1 MKQGVGCGSGIGI
14 GRALLLEEKKFDI
27 ETKRINDAANEWNI
41 FCSARAEFENRTR
54 KMLEGNIDSTTAD
67 ILGNQLIL
75 ISDSE
80 LNRTV
85 KDTINSHYICA
96 EAAFDR
102 ACRMFMDIFMS
113 MEDEIFKQRAAD
125 INDVRVRMLKI
136 LMNVEDYDL
145 SKLPCGTVLIT
156 HELPPS
162 VTAVMDVEHITG
174 IVTEV
179 GGPTSHAA
187 ILARALEIP
196 AVLSVKQA
204 LTKIKNGDEVIVDG
218 NYGEVF
224 VNPSDKTREIYENKI
239 RKCNERNAMLK
250 EFVGRQTATKD
261 GRKVVLA
268 ANIGNPDDAI
278 RAMECGAEGVGL
290 FRTEFLFMNGFS
302 LPTEDEQ
309 FEAYK
314 KVLLI
319 CKDKEVIIRTLD
331 IGGDKDIPYMG
342 LSKEANPFLGYR
354 GIRYCLDRTDVF
366 YTQLRALLRASA
378 FGKMKLMIPMVTSV
392 NEVRTFK
399 HHINFLKE
407 ELRLKEIPFDE
418 NLKIGVMIETPAAAL
433 IADRLAK
440 EVDFFSIGTNDLIQY
455 TIAVD
460 RGNEMVSY
468 LYTPLHP
475 AVLCS
480 IRNVIEAGRRAG
492 IPVGMC
498 GEAAADK
505 RILPLLISFG
515 LDEYSVTSSS
525 VLETRKN
532 ISEWSV
538 DEADEV
544 AAVAM
549 EKDSEFD
556 ITDYLNEIIKSRE

>member
-174 IVTEV
+174 ITEV

-399 HHINFLKE
+399 HHNNFLKE

-544 AAVAM
+544 AAAAM

>member
-145 SKLPCGTVLIT
+145 SKLPPGTVLIT

-204 LTKIKNGDEVIVDG
+204 LTTIKNGDEVIVDG

-224 VNPSDKTREIYENKI
+224 VNPSDKTRKIYENKI

-250 EFVGRQTATKD
+250 EFVGRQTVTKD

-418 NLKIGVMIETPAAAL
+418 DLEIGVMIETPAAAL

-544 AAVAM
+544 AAGVM
-549 EKDSEFD
+549 EMDSEFD
-556 ITDYLNEIIKSRE
+556 ITDYLNEVIKSRE

>member
-1 MKQGVGCGSGIGI
+1 MKSGVGCGSGIGI
-14 GRALLLEEKKFDI
+14 GHALLLEEKKFNI

-41 FCSARAEFENRTR
+41 YCAARAEFETRTKR
-54 KMLEGNIDSTTAD
+54 ILEGDIDKTTAG
-67 ILGNQLIL
+67 ILGNHLIL
-75 ISDSE
+75 IADSE
-80 LNRTV
+80 LNKTI
-85 KDTINSHYICA
+85 KDTIDSHYICA

-102 ACRMFMDIFMS
+102 ACRMYMDIFAAMD
-113 MEDEIFKQRAAD
+113 DEVFRQRAAD

-136 LMNVEDYDL
+136 LMHIEDYDL
-145 SKLPCGTVLIT
+145 SHLPENTVLVT

-162 VTAVMDVEHITG
+162 VTAVMDKKHIIG

-204 LTKIKNGDEVIVDG
+204 LAAINNGDEVIVDG
-218 NYGEVF
+218 NYGEIF
-224 VNPSDKTREIYENKI
+224 INPSDKTRKIYENKI
-239 RKCNERNAMLK
+239 QKNLEEKALLA
-250 EFVGRQTATKD
+250 EFVGKETRTKD
-261 GRKVVLA
+261 GHRVVLA
-268 ANIGNPDDAI
+268 ANIGNPEDAI

-290 FRTEFLFMNGFS
+290 FRTEFLFMNGFA
-302 LPTEDEQ
+302 LPTEEEQ
-309 FEAYK
+309 FEEYK
-314 KVLLI
+314 KALVI

-378 FGKMKLMIPMVTSV
+378 YGKMKLMIPMVTSI

-399 HHINFLKE
+399 RHIEFLKE
-407 ELRLKEIPFDE
+407 ELRSKDIAFD
-418 NLKIGVMIETPAAAL
+418 NDIKIGVMIETPAAAQ
-433 IADRLAK
+433 IADLLAK

-475 AVLCS
+475 AVLRS
-480 IRNVIEAGRRAG
+480 IRNVIKAGKEAG

-505 RILPLLISFG
+505 RMLPLLISFG
-515 LDEYSVTSSS
+515 LDEYSVTASS

-532 ISEWSV
+532 IAEWSEK
-538 DEADEV
+538 EADKVTEKV
-544 AAVAM
+544 MAM
-549 EKDSEFD
+549 DSEF
-556 ITDYLNEIIKSRE
+556 EISDFL

>member
-1 MKQGVGCGSGIGI
+1 
-14 GRALLLEEKKFDI
+14 
-27 ETKRINDAANEWNI
+27 
-41 FCSARAEFENRTR
+41 
-54 KMLEGNIDSTTAD
+54 
-67 ILGNQLIL
+67 
-75 ISDSE
+75 
-80 LNRTV
+80 
-85 KDTINSHYICA
+85 
-96 EAAFDR
+96 
-102 ACRMFMDIFMS
+102 MFIDIFMS

-136 LMNVEDYDL
+136 LMNIEDYDL
-145 SKLPCGTVLIT
+145 SKLPPDTVLIT

-162 VTAVMDVEHITG
+162 VTAVMDVEHIAG

-187 ILARALEIP
+187 ILSRALEIP

-204 LTKIKNGDEVIVDG
+204 LATIKNGDEVIVDG

-224 VNPSDKTREIYENKI
+224 VNPSHKTKTIYEDKI

-250 EFVGRQTATKD
+250 EFVGRETATKD

-268 ANIGNPDDAI
+268 ANIGNSDDAI

-290 FRTEFLFMNGFS
+290 FRTEFLFMNGS
-302 LPTEDEQ
+302 GLPTEDEQ

-314 KVLLI
+314 KALI
-319 CKDKEVIIRTLD
+319 VCKDKEVIIRTLD

-378 FGKMKLMIPMVTSV
+378 FGKMKLMIPMVTSI

-399 HHINFLKE
+399 HHINFLME

-418 NLKIGVMIETPAAAL
+418 NLKIGVMIETPAAAR
-433 IADRLAK
+433 IADLMAK

-475 AVLCS
+475 AVLRS
-480 IRNVIEAGRRAG
+480 IKSVIQAGKKAG
-492 IPVGMC
+492 ITVGMC
-498 GEAAADK
+498 GEAAADT
-505 RILPLLISFG
+505 RMLPLLISFG

-538 DEADEV
+538 AKADEV
-544 AAVAM
+544 TARVMAM
-549 EKDSEFD
+549 DSEFD
-556 ITDYLNEIIKSRE
+556 IADYLNEVVRSRE